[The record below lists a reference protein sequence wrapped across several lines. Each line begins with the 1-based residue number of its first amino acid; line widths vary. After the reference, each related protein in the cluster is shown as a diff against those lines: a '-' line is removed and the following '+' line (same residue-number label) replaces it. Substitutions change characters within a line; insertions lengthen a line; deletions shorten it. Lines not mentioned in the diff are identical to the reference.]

1 MLSDEFGWTADF
13 KMNLFFTLS
22 EFVYVTEL
30 LGVAVFAITGAL
42 AAQGKHMDILGV
54 VVLAIVT
61 SLGGGTIRDLTL
73 DIHPLLWIQNDTY
86 IWTAVISAV
95 SAFWI
100 CRYLR
105 YPRRLLI
112 ILDALGMA
120 LFTVLGAQK
129 AISLDL
135 PPIIVVMMAMV
146 TGCAGGMVRDVLT
159 RQIPLILHRHGE
171 LYATCS
177 IIGAVLYVWLEGS
190 MHPVVLVALS
200 ISIIFIIRMAA
211 VFGDICLPEFIVAG
225 HKLERR
231 DDKERG

>member
-1 MLSDEFGWTADF
+1 M
-13 KMNLFFTLS
+13 
-22 EFVYVTEL
+22 
-30 LGVAVFAITGAL
+30 AVFAITGAL

-112 ILDALGMA
+112 ILDALEWRC
-120 LFTVLGAQK
+120 LLCLERKRLSVL
-129 AISLDL
+129 
-135 PPIIVVMMAMV
+135 
-146 TGCAGGMVRDVLT
+146 
-159 RQIPLILHRHGE
+159 
-171 LYATCS
+171 
-177 IIGAVLYVWLEGS
+177 
-190 MHPVVLVALS
+190 
-200 ISIIFIIRMAA
+200 
-211 VFGDICLPEFIVAG
+211 ICLPS
-225 HKLERR
+225 LLS
-231 DDKERG
+231 